1 MTTGVASNTEESSEI
16 SDRQTSVSGGPGGLR
31 YIARQPN
38 NTATDP
44 EPDNEMN
51 EAIQVEGWLA
61 KQDFHLGPAHDF
73 SLRMQ

>member
-1 MTTGVASNTEESSEI
+1 MLTGATSRVEGFSEI
-16 SDRQTSVSGGPGGLR
+16 SDQQTSVSGGPGGLR